1 MVANRGGQN
10 RETEWRTLWG
20 LCWRV
25 FQLPR
30 VKFDE
35 GGSGD
40 MVGDSERGW
49 EALGM
54 GNRSIN
60 IWDG

>member
-1 MVANRGGQN
+1 M
-10 RETEWRTLWG
+10 
-20 LCWRV
+20 

-35 GGSGD
+35 GGRGD
-40 MVGDSERGW
+40 MVGDSEGGW

-60 IWDG
+60 I